1 MNNLNSILIEGVVK
15 SLSETGNDFVLRL
28 KRKKKSRDS
37 FIDVLVELTDAVRQL
52 EAVKHLSIK
61 DYVRVVGHL
70 DHPETGGDGL
80 VVVAEHLERRGFKRV

>member
-28 KRKKKSRDS
+28 KRKKKSGDS
-37 FIDVLVELTDAVRQL
+37 FIEVPVQITDAVRHL
-52 EAVKHLSIK
+52 EAVKHLSLK

-70 DHPETGGDGL
+70 DHPETGSECL